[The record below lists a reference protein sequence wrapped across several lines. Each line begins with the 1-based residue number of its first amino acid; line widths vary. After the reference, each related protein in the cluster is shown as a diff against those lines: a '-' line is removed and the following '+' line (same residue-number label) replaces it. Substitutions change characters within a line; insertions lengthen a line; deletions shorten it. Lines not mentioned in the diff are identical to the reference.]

1 MELVA
6 GSCVFISVRSS
17 SDPGIAV
24 LRPRM
29 RIWRKAGIGL
39 GALVALGLGLYAS
52 GAMAAVSL
60 ELRAET
66 TRSSTVEDEEIPS
79 YYRRVPDVRASA
91 DDEPE
96 ASDTALPE
104 PANRATR
111 KILELKDSIY
121 ESLTDTQYQH
131 RTVIRRDEGVYRW
144 DCSGMVAWFL
154 RKTAPKAR
162 KALDKKRPVARDFY
176 RAIAKAP
183 TNRARNGWRRLP
195 HIEDVRPGDMFAWK
209 RPPGFPSR
217 NTGHTGFALEPPRK
231 VPGLPGAYTLR
242 ILDATSLP
250 HQDDTRTREDGGG
263 IGEGTIMFMVDETGR
278 GTAYGWHGARS
289 RWVIVTDIVFGRVS
303 R

>member
-1 MELVA
+1 MPQ
-6 GSCVFISVRSS
+6 S
-17 SDPGIAV
+17 
-24 LRPRM
+24 RM
-29 RIWRKAGIGL
+29 RLWRNAGIGV
-39 GALVALGLGLYAS
+39 GALVALGFGSFAS
-52 GAMAAVSL
+52 GATAAVSV
-60 ELRAET
+60 ERAATET
-66 TRSSTVEDEEIPS
+66 ATTEDEDIPP
-79 YYRRVPDVRASA
+79 YYRRVPDIAAPTDEGPSA
-91 DDEPE
+91 T
-96 ASDTALPE
+96 DTTLPE

-111 KILELKDSIY
+111 KILDLKDSIY
-121 ESLTDTQYQH
+121 GSLTDTQYQH
-131 RTVIRRDEGVYRW
+131 RTVIRRDEGIYRW

-217 NTGHTGFALEPPRK
+217 NTGHTGFALEPARK

-250 HQDDTRTREDGGG
+250 HQDDTRTRADGGG
-263 IGEGTIMFMVDETGR
+263 IGEGTIMFMVDEHGR
-278 GTAYGWHGARS
+278 GTAYGWHGRRS